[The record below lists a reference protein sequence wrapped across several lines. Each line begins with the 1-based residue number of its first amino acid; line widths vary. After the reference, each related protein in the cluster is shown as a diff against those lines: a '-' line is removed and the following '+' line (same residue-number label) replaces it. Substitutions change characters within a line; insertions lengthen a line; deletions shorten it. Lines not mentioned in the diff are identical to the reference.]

1 VRAAV
6 AAVPPD
12 GRVVVFS
19 TYTAMW
25 DLHGVLERIGVP
37 A

>member
-1 VRAAV
+1 VRSAV

-25 DLHGVLERIGVP
+25 ELHAVLQRIGVP
-37 A
+37 Q